1 MSRDSSVF
9 RAKLWFHLNA
19 SDQSESKARLMK
31 HNQTYQHYSP
41 LAYSIKQAS
50 KVSSLGKTTLY
61 RHAKR
66 GSLRMIRIAGRTVI
80 PAESLHSLLE
90 GGE

>member
-1 MSRDSSVF
+1 LFQLELKEGIVLETT
-9 RAKLWFHLNA
+9 K
-19 SDQSESKARLMK
+19 
-31 HNQTYQHYSP
+31 P
-41 LAYSIKQAS
+41 IAYSIKQACEA
-50 KVSSLGKTTLY
+50 SSLGKTTLY

-80 PAESLHSLLE
+80 PAESLHALLE